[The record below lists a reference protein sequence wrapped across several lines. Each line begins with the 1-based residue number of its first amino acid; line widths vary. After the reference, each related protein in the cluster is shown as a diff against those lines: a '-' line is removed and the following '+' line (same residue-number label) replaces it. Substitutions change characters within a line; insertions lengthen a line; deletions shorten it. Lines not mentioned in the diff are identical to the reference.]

1 MKNKLLLLLLLNV
14 GIGLVGCKG
23 GQTPQQSG
31 CTVSVKVDIPQY
43 TEAYLMDAG
52 QRVLDTLSIV
62 DKTIT
67 IERTDTASMPYV
79 AIIQLVNPADSI
91 DFLSMPV
98 VIEGGK
104 VQVEIGEYVTT
115 QGTALNFRLQEFLND
130 LQATRDSFKK
140 MDATQVETMKKTFS
154 EFYRQQ
160 ILTNKDNVLGRYIY
174 DSYGI
179 HLNDADRELVKA
191 QLVNL

>member
-1 MKNKLLLLLLLNV
+1 
-14 GIGLVGCKG
+14 
-23 GQTPQQSG
+23 
-31 CTVSVKVDIPQY
+31 
-43 TEAYLMDAG
+43 
-52 QRVLDTLSIV
+52 
-62 DKTIT
+62 
-67 IERTDTASMPYV
+67 MPYV